1 MASLPPR
8 LSDETRAFVANAKNN
23 LIAGEW
29 RKPGGS
35 SSIDCI
41 DPSTGETVAA
51 FAPASTNDVDAAIDA
66 ARRSFDTGAWRSLTP
81 AERAKRIWR
90 IGELIDAH
98 RQELSELESLDGG
111 KPFAAAFNGEAPAA
125 AEAFRYHAGWC
136 TKIDGG
142 TFKPSIGGLDLEG
155 VTRLEPVG
163 VAGLITPWNGPLVM
177 AAWKLAPALA
187 AGCSVVLKPSELT
200 ILSTLRLGE
209 LICEAGIPDGVVNIV
224 VGSGAVVGDAITRDP
239 RVDKIS
245 FTGSTASARAI
256 IDAGKGNLKRLSLE
270 LGGKSPVVIFDD
282 AKIDEA
288 IAGAA
293 GGIFGNAGQVC
304 VAGSRILVQRTAYQR
319 VADGLRKHA
328 EALKLGGAFDE
339 TTMMGPLISAAH
351 RSSVDR
357 TVKAAIDEG
366 AERLAGGRIVD
377 GPGFFYQ
384 PTVLADAGAKS
395 CAWREEIFGPVATL
409 APFDDEEE
417 ALRLANDTQYGLA
430 ASVWTENASRAQRM
444 SRALRAGI
452 VWVNCHGIPD
462 MAMPIGGY
470 KQSGWGR
477 EHGRLGL
484 EAFLEHKSVMQ
495 RVFS

>member
-1 MASLPPR
+1 MASLPPH
-8 LSDETRAFVANAKNN
+8 LSDETRAFVASAKNN

-29 RKPGGS
+29 RKPGGP

-51 FAPASTNDVDAAIDA
+51 FASASTNDVDAAIEA
-66 ARRSFDTGAWRSLTP
+66 ARRSFDTGAWRNLTP

-90 IGELIDAH
+90 VGELIEAH
-98 RQELSELESLDGG
+98 RQELAELESLDGG

-282 AKIDEA
+282 ANIEEA

-319 VADGLRKHA
+319 VADGLRIHA
-328 EALKLGGAFDE
+328 EAVKLGGAFVE
-339 TTMMGPLISAAH
+339 TTMMGPLI
-351 RSSVDR
+351 
-357 TVKAAIDEG
+357 
-366 AERLAGGRIVD
+366 
-377 GPGFFYQ
+377 
-384 PTVLADAGAKS
+384 
-395 CAWREEIFGPVATL
+395 
-409 APFDDEEE
+409 
-417 ALRLANDTQYGLA
+417 
-430 ASVWTENASRAQRM
+430 
-444 SRALRAGI
+444 
-452 VWVNCHGIPD
+452 
-462 MAMPIGGY
+462 
-470 KQSGWGR
+470 
-477 EHGRLGL
+477 
-484 EAFLEHKSVMQ
+484 
-495 RVFS
+495 